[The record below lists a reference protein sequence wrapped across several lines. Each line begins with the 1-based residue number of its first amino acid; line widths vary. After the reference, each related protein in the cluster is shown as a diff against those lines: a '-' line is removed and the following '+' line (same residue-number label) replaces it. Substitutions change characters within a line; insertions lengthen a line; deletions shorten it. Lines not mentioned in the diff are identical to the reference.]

1 VTETLRSVVSLAS
14 LVSAINNGGHP
25 SLEKPSIMN
34 DTDLECRQSGS
45 NAVLN
50 AAATIFVRNNEGI
63 TAALSGTHLLV
74 MQTQGRD
81 SSGEAPLHITSTQPP
96 AEINV
101 LDLPYDGRCILVDKG
116 KSFLPS
122 ITLKGDRL
130 WDHYCDEL

>member
-1 VTETLRSVVSLAS
+1 VSLAS

-34 DTDLECRQSGS
+34 DTDLECHQSGS
-45 NAVLN
+45 DAVLN

-63 TAALSGTHLLV
+63 AAALSGTHLLV
-74 MQTQGRD
+74 MQTQGRA
-81 SSGEAPLHITSTQPP
+81 SSGEAPLHITSIQPS
-96 AEINV
+96 AEMNV
-101 LDLPYDGRCILVDKG
+101 LDLPNDGRCILVDNG
-116 KSFLPS
+116 KSLLPS